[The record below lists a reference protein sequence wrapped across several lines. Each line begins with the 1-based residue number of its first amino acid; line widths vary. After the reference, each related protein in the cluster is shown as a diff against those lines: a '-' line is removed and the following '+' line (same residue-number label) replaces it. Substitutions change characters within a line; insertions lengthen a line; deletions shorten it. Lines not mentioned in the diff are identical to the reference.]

1 MVRIDPRGSGEPL
14 GRLLALKTPPKC
26 PEMGSKGPMG
36 HLGPLTLLALLAL
49 RLVALW
55 CVCVS
60 VACDR
65 MRECIHVCG
74 ERLCV
79 LCVWRAC
86 ERASERV
93 SV

>member
-1 MVRIDPRGSGEPL
+1 MCQVFG
-14 GRLLALKTPPKC
+14 
-26 PEMGSKGPMG
+26 
-36 HLGPLTLLALLAL
+36 
-49 RLVALW
+49 VV

-86 ERASERV
+86 ERASDDV
-93 SV
+93 SSGE